1 MAMAYTKT
9 SPRKFVLTRLHS
21 LAGLLPLGVFLLEHL
36 YSNAL
41 AMLSPQ
47 AYDKQV
53 NMLQGLPFLVLIE
66 VLFIGLP
73 LLYHAGYGLYIAFI
87 ARNNAI
93 SYGYARNWMFAL
105 QRASGVL
112 TLVFVIYH
120 LWAFR
125 ISSLIFGTPV
135 NYQAVQEHLA
145 NPGILLFYIVG
156 VVATIFHFTNG
167 LWAGLITWGITVGAA
182 AQRVSARITFVLFIV
197 LSLVGIAT
205 LFSF

>member
-1 MAMAYTKT
+1 MAMVYSKA
-9 SPRKFVLTRLHS
+9 SPRRFVLTRLHS
-21 LAGLLPLGVFLLEHL
+21 LAGILPLGMFLLEHL

-41 AMLSPQ
+41 ALLGPD

-53 NMLQGLPFLVLIE
+53 HMLQSLPFLIVIE

-93 SYGYARNWMFAL
+93 SYSYTRNWMFTL

-112 TLVFVIYH
+112 TLIFVIYH

-125 ISSLIFGTPV
+125 ISNLMFGAPV

-145 NPGILLFYIVG
+145 NPMILLFYMVG

-167 LWAGLITWGITVGAA
+167 IWAGLITWGITVGAA
-182 AQRVSARITFVLFIV
+182 SQKISAKITFVLFIV
-197 LSLVGIAT
+197 LSLAGIAT